1 MEYIAHIPR
10 SYIYYAAGR
19 TRMHACRMRMYALT
33 ALHAHVGAFV
43 LSAVTVNALSAA
55 LDRRVIEG

>member
-10 SYIYYAAGR
+10 TYIYFAAGR
-19 TRMHACRMRMYALT
+19 TRMHTCRMRMYALT
-33 ALHAHVGAFV
+33 ALHAHVGALV
-43 LSAVTVNALSAA
+43 LSAVTVNALSVA